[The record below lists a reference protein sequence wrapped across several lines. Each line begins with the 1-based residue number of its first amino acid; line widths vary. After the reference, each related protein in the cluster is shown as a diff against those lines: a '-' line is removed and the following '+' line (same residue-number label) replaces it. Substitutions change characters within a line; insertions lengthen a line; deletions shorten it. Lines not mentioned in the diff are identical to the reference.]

1 MLLASQIFMEST
13 TLEILG
19 RHNIR
24 ERHVF
29 VLELLS
35 SFKGREREGMGENER
50 T

>member
-1 MLLASQIFMEST
+1 MLLASQILMEST

-19 RHNIR
+19 RHSIK

-35 SFKGREREGMGENER
+35 SFKGTEREGMGENER